1 MAAIFF
7 KYSNKGIFKN
17 SITPGGTIVQ
27 SDLLSGI
34 TDAKYVTILSSVTVQ
49 HNETVQ
55 FFQSFGDLINY
66 FYFGKGLGQI
76 HMELM
81 CFMDCSDAP
90 GLQKLWTTI
99 GQNRGKEVSVAMGPI
114 FVKGVLMSFSVTA
127 VAEPETHYMISI
139 DLGMT
144 DSNLTK
150 ANITGSC

>member
-1 MAAIFF
+1 M
-7 KYSNKGIFKN
+7 N
-17 SITPGGTIVQ
+17 SIKPGSTLVQ

-34 TDAKYVTILSSVTVQ
+34 DSSQYVTILTNVSIQ

-76 HMELM
+76 HMELI
-81 CFMDCSDAP
+81 CFMDCNSAP

-99 GQNRGKEVSVAMGPI
+99 GQNRGKEVSVSMGPI
-114 FVKGVLMSFSVTA
+114 FVKGVLMSFMVSA
-127 VAEPETHYMISI
+127 VAEPETHFIISI

>member
-7 KYSNKGIFKN
+7 QYTDKGIFKN
-17 SITPGGTIVQ
+17 SIKPGGTLVQ
-27 SDLLSGI
+27 SDLLSGLD
-34 TDAKYVTILSSVTVQ
+34 TSQYVTILTNVTIQ

-81 CFMDCSDAP
+81 CFMNCTTAP
-90 GLQKLWTTI
+90 GLQKLWTAI
-99 GQNRGKEVSVAMGPI
+99 GQNRGKEISVSMGPI
-114 FVKGVLMSFSVTA
+114 FVKGVLMSFSVAA
-127 VAEPETHYMISI
+127 VAEPETHFMISI